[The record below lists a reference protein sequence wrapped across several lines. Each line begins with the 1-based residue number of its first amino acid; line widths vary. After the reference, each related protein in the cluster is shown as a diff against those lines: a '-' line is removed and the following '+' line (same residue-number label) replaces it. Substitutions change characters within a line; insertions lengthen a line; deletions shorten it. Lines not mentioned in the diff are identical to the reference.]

1 MYLRAR
7 IPGTSRI
14 GKQVGLGNE
23 SDWETSRI
31 GEMGRGKFGSWK
43 DLFRIPATG
52 TYFTTKGKSTTKSFH
67 ESGPY
72 RTDFWKSELQ
82 KRKSQKKVISARRV
96 PPWGRGSSGG
106 PRKIGHFEP
115 QNPPK
120 KKKSFIEMMAAREGE
135 SPPNLDPDAHPKG

>member
-1 MYLRAR
+1 MIIGALATRTQGKNLANRCAR
-7 IPGTSRI
+7 PRPG
-14 GKQVGLGNE
+14 KVWLVKE
-23 SDWETSRI
+23 SVQDSGHW
-31 GEMGRGKFGSWK
+31 
-43 DLFRIPATG
+43 
-52 TYFTTKGKSTTKSFH
+52 YFTTKGKYTTKSFH

-82 KRKSQKKVISARRV
+82 KSKSQKEVISARRV

-120 KKKSFIEMMAAREGE
+120 KEKSFIEMMAAREGE
-135 SPPNLDPDAHPKG
+135 SPLDLDPDAHPKG